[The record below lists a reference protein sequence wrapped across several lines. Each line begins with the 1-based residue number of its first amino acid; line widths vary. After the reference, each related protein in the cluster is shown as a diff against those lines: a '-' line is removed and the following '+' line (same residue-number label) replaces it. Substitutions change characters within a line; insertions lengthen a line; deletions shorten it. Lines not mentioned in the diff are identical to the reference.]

1 MKLQEMNPDA
11 PRPIH
16 QIAMDISLKWD
27 KVYFGAVPYLQA
39 MHSIQNIDDM
49 YGLDKARSVVVYFLS
64 NATTFRGED
73 ARRLKAELRDILK

>member
-27 KVYFGAVPYLQA
+27 NPYFAAVPYLQA
-39 MHSIQNIDDM
+39 MHCIQNIDDM

-73 ARRLKAELRDILK
+73 ARRLKAELKDILK

>member
-16 QIAMDISLKWD
+16 TIADDISRHWD
-27 KVYFGAVPYLQA
+27 NPYFGAVPYLRA
-39 MHSIQNIDDM
+39 MHCIQNIDDM
-49 YGLDKARSVVVYFLS
+49 YGLDSARSVVLYFLS

-73 ARRLKAELRDILK
+73 ARRLKAELRDMLK